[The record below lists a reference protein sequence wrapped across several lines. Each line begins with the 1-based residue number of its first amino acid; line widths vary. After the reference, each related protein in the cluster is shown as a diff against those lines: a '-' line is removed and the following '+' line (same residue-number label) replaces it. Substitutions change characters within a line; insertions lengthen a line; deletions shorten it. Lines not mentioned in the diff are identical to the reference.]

1 MAATPPIAV
10 VAGHICLDII
20 PTIDTPPTQPGSL
33 IQPGKLLSVGP
44 AALSTGG
51 AVSNT
56 GLALHRLG
64 IPTRL
69 MGKVGDDLF
78 GSAIIDIVSRRD
90 PALAAGM
97 IVDANSAS
105 SYSVVISAPGVDR
118 SFLHC
123 PGANDTF
130 SDEDV
135 APAQIEDAGLF
146 HFGYP
151 PLMRAM
157 YAENGRRLIDLFRR
171 VCAGGVATSLDTAHV
186 DVDGPPGQ
194 VDWRAVLEGV
204 LPHVDFFLPSFEE
217 VFFMLDR
224 AHFAQVAAQPSEHNL
239 ACQAGIDLLRSVAD
253 QLIDLGVAIVG
264 LKLGDQGMLVRTTPD
279 PARLA
284 RCGKLALDPAW
295 CGRELLAPAYQVKVV
310 GTTGAGDCA
319 VAGFLAAALRGLGPE
334 DALTVAVGV
343 GACNVEVAD
352 AISGVPTWDAL
363 QARLRGGWPTR
374 PPTLALPGWQQDSA
388 SGLWHGPADRHVHAK
403 SQPVN

>member
-1 MAATPPIAV
+1 MAASPPIAV

-20 PTIDTPPTQPGSL
+20 PTIAAPPTPTETL

-78 GSAIIDIVSRRD
+78 GSAILDLVRRRD

-97 IVDANSAS
+97 IVDPTGAS
-105 SYSVVISAPGVDR
+105 SYSVVISAPGIDR

-123 PGANDTF
+123 PGTNDTF
-130 SDEDV
+130 AAADV
-135 APAQIEDAGLF
+135 ALDQIADAALF

-157 YAENGRRLIDLFRR
+157 YADTGRQLIDLFHQ
-171 VCAGGVATSLDTAHV
+171 VKAAGVATSLDTAHV
-186 DVDGPPGQ
+186 DLDGPPGQ
-194 VDWRAVLEGV
+194 VDWAALLHGV
-204 LPHVDFFLPSFEE
+204 LPAVDFLLPSFEE
-217 VFFMLDR
+217 VLFMLDR
-224 AHFAQVAAQPSEHNL
+224 AEFAQVAAHPGNDSL
-239 ACQAGIDLLRSVAD
+239 AAKAGMARLRSVAD
-253 QLIDLGVAIVG
+253 RLIALGVAVVG
-264 LKLGDQGMLVRTTPD
+264 LKLGEQGMLLRTTAD
-279 PARLA
+279 QARLA
-284 RCGKLALDPAW
+284 KCGKLGLGPEWA
-295 CGRELLAPAYQVKVV
+295 GRELFAPAYAVQVI

-319 VAGFLAAALRGLGPE
+319 VAGFLAALLRGLGP
-334 DALTVAVGV
+334 DAALTAAVGV

-352 AISGVPTWDAL
+352 ATSGVPTWQALHARIDA
-363 QARLRGGWPTR
+363 GWPTY
-374 PPTLALPGWQQDSA
+374 PPALTLADWQVDHTT
-388 SGLWHGPADRHVHAK
+388 GIWYGPADAH
-403 SQPVN
+403 P